1 MGNSLVFDNDLIS
14 SLARKLVQARR
25 LYGSDSAYVIGLF
38 RGVEW
43 LLESVE
49 DGENAKQSLHH
60 RVLEQETGKPV
71 MSSGET
77 PTESSEALPEN
88 SWIKGIVKW
97 FNNDKGYGFIST
109 EENIDVFVHWR
120 DISAWDRSISQGEEV
135 EFMVTKTAK
144 GFQAINVMKTSREGD
159 PETGEGT
166 EPHEIDKETETVG
179 SDPGREDPE
188 ISAPPAELEREDT
201 PAVSEDESETDSGE
215 ENPGQSM

>member
-14 SLARKLVQARR
+14 SLARRLVQARR

-60 RVLEQETGKPV
+60 RILEQESGKPV
-71 MSSGET
+71 TSSGET
-77 PTESSEALPEN
+77 PAESQEALPET

-120 DISAWDRSISQGEEV
+120 DISAWDRSIGQGEEV

-159 PETGEGT
+159 PEMGEGV
-166 EPHEIDKETETVG
+166 EPHEIDREAERIG
-179 SDPGREDPE
+179 SDPDREDLETSIPAKPE
-188 ISAPPAELEREDT
+188 GEDI
-201 PAVSEDESETDSGE
+201 PAVSEDESETDRGV